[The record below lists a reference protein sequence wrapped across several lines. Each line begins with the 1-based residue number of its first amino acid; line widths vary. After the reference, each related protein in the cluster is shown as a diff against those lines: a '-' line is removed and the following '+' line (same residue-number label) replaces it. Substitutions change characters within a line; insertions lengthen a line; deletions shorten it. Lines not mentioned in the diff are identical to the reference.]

1 MRMASCL
8 MVSPAVQRCVLRLS
22 CYASVILKK
31 RFKDEGKDKVSLW
44 FRKIIKSQS
53 SSFPVRRSPEIQPS

>member
-8 MVSPAVQRCVLRLS
+8 MVSPAVQRCVIGLS

-31 RFKDEGKDKVSLW
+31 LFKDEGKDKESLW
-44 FRKIIKSQS
+44 LIKNQEPRQRLYCVQGS
-53 SSFPVRRSPEIQPS
+53 